1 MMNALQAYRSVLKEL
16 DKHESPTFSVDDF
29 NWFFNETVDEYLTK
43 NYAEGDIFEKE
54 LDDISV
60 VISDDV
66 VLVQDGGDPTL
77 FAKPADYRHLLY
89 LNVTAKA
96 VATYRKWA
104 KDSQVTFVIRR
115 QRTARRGYQEDNA
128 YQRPSEDYPQ
138 YRVSNEKIKVLVGS
152 AFTPLSAKLMYIRI
166 PATVYLNP
174 SPSADFGNPA
184 NNTVIEF
191 PEYVAKEMVRWCARV
206 FLENVESGRYQAV
219 LSEQQI
225 RKE

>member
-1 MMNALQAYRSVLKEL
+1 MNALTAYRSILKEL

-29 NWFFNETVDEYLTK
+29 NWFFNESVDEYLTK
-43 NYAEGDIFEKE
+43 NYAEGDVFQKE

-77 FAKPADYRHLLY
+77 FTKPVDYRHLLY

-96 VATYRKWA
+96 VVAYRKWA
-104 KDSQVTFVIRR
+104 KDQQTTFIIRR
-115 QRTARRGYQEDNA
+115 QRTARRGYQEENA

-152 AFTPLSAKLMYIRI
+152 AFTPLSARLMYIHT
-166 PATVYLNP
+166 PAIVYLNP
-174 SPSADFGNPA
+174 SPASDFGNPA
-184 NNTVIEF
+184 NNSLIEF
-191 PEYVAKEMVRWCARV
+191 PEYVAKEIVRWCARA
-206 FLENVESGRYQAV
+206 FLEIMEAQRYQTQ